1 MMPVRLEPAAP
12 WSRVKHSTTEPLTP
26 ECTFMRGAKLKE
38 MFEISDLR
46 RRETLHL
53 RSVRLSTSDGGVK
66 ILNFN
71 IFEDFRKTEYFWGMK
86 ILWIFLGV
94 ITKLDYI

>member
-1 MMPVRLEPAAP
+1 MTPVRLEPTAP
-12 WSRVKHSTTEPLTP
+12 RSRVKHSTTEPLTL
-26 ECTFMRGAKLKE
+26 ECTFTRGAKQKE
-38 MFEISDLR
+38 MFEISDL

-71 IFEDFRKTEYFWGMK
+71 IFGDFQKTEYFWGLK

>member
-1 MMPVRLEPAAP
+1 MTPVRLKPAAP
-12 WSRVKHSTTEPLTP
+12 RSRVKQPTTEPLTP
-26 ECTFMRGAKLKE
+26 ECTFMRGAKQKE

-53 RSVRLSTSDGGVK
+53 RSLRLSTSDVGGVGGIK

-71 IFEDFRKTEYFWGMK
+71 IFWG
-86 ILWIFLGV
+86 FQEN
-94 ITKLDYI
+94 